1 MWRHSGQM
9 MYYLSIGMERRMK
22 WHGQTP
28 SWRALW
34 KGVVE
39 EFARRL
45 HMGESPLTR
54 ALRRF
59 HELAPLYT
67 RQARCAT
74 RLHRGA
80 LRTIAVVALAGL
92 LAIAVSAVVGAYQQ
106 YSQVRAAASDGALH
120 LKRLQTLL
128 EPNLKRHSIPDAAT
142 IQSAQRELTAAERDF
157 ALVRGDLGQGAF
169 AVASGVS
176 MAGGTL
182 GAVTALA
189 TTADEA
195 CLAGLDLTS
204 AALVIE
210 PHLHADLFS
219 ASSSAPAFTANEM
232 ARVTAD
238 YEDAVRHLTVA
249 VRNAQHADL
258 SALPGG
264 TLTSQQIAEI
274 HQALAAW
281 PRIAPQLEMVDGW
294 LRVAP
299 GLLGL
304 RGPTSLLVE
313 LMDQGETRATG
324 GYIGD
329 YGILTIENARM
340 QPFALNDVFT
350 LDTPYIRKTK
360 GSAPPAA
367 YSWWPFRGFG
377 LRDSNLSPDFP
388 TSAQLSL
395 RQLMLEG
402 GPDAQGVVA
411 VTAPVIAKTLEVIG
425 PIEVPEYHETVTAQN
440 MEALVRLY
448 TESAAARAS
457 SKHEQ
462 FLLLM
467 GRAFMNKLHGLST
480 AQLVTIAQNMVASL
494 RVKDLQVY
502 LTDPLAEALLSRL
515 GFDGTLAHGPGDA
528 LSIVDDDLSGNKSN
542 LFTALAYE
550 DVVALDTQGTAT
562 HNLTITYKFDSS
574 THPELLRYLYGRR
587 VYRTYLRIYTSPDA
601 KLSTLDGFSERL
613 QRFQRINKSD
623 EPGRQMWGGYVY
635 VQDGVFYTLHFTWS
649 TPHVAI
655 RDASGRWHY
664 ALTIQRQS
672 GVNEYLDLQ
681 LTAPDATTPTLRY
694 SGGLDQDRV
703 FSLSALQE

>member
-1 MWRHSGQM
+1 
-9 MYYLSIGMERRMK
+9 
-22 WHGQTP
+22 
-28 SWRALW
+28 
-34 KGVVE
+34 
-39 EFARRL
+39 
-45 HMGESPLTR
+45 
-54 ALRRF
+54 
-59 HELAPLYT
+59 
-67 RQARCAT
+67 
-74 RLHRGA
+74 
-80 LRTIAVVALAGL
+80 
-92 LAIAVSAVVGAYQQ
+92 
-106 YSQVRAAASDGALH
+106 
-120 LKRLQTLL
+120 
-128 EPNLKRHSIPDAAT
+128 
-142 IQSAQRELTAAERDF
+142 
-157 ALVRGDLGQGAF
+157 
-169 AVASGVS
+169 
-176 MAGGTL
+176 
-182 GAVTALA
+182 
-189 TTADEA
+189 
-195 CLAGLDLTS
+195 
-204 AALVIE
+204 
-210 PHLHADLFS
+210 
-219 ASSSAPAFTANEM
+219 M

-249 VRNAQHADL
+249 VNNAQHADL

-294 LRVAP
+294 FHVAP

-304 RGPTSLLVE
+304 HGPTRLLVE

-329 YGILTIENARM
+329 YGILTIENAKVA
-340 QPFALNDVFT
+340 PFSLNDVFT
-350 LDTPYIRKTK
+350 LDTPYIRKT
-360 GSAPPAA
+360 GVSLPPAT
-367 YSWWPFRGFG
+367 YPWWPFRGFG

-395 RQLMLEG
+395 HQLALEG

-440 MEALVRLY
+440 MESLVRLY

-467 GRAFMNKLHGLST
+467 GHAFMNKLHGLST
-480 AQLVTIAQNMVASL
+480 TQLVTIAQHMLASL
-494 RVKDLQVY
+494 RVKDLQIY
-502 LTDPLAEALLSRL
+502 LSDPQAEALLSKL
-515 GFDGTLAHGPGDA
+515 GFDGTLAHGAGDA

-542 LFTALAYE
+542 LFTALAYK
-550 DVVALDTQGTAT
+550 DVVTLDTQGAAT

-601 KLSTLDGFSERL
+601 KLSALDGFSERL
-613 QRFQRINKSD
+613 QQFQQINMSD

-635 VQDGVFYTLHFTWS
+635 VRDGVFYTLHFTWS
-649 TPHVAI
+649 TPQVAT
-655 RDASGRWHY
+655 RDASGQWHY
-664 ALTIQRQS
+664 ALPIQRQS

-681 LTAPDATTPTLRY
+681 VTTPDATTPALSY
-694 SGGLDQDRV
+694 SGAWIKIVSSV
-703 FSLSALQE
+703 FPPRRGDTRLASAAPIACSDLALATPPHLVASVY

>member
-1 MWRHSGQM
+1 
-9 MYYLSIGMERRMK
+9 MEER
-22 WHGQTP
+22 
-28 SWRALW
+28 
-34 KGVVE
+34 
-39 EFARRL
+39 
-45 HMGESPLTR
+45 PLTR

-59 HELAPLYT
+59 QEVAPLYAG
-67 RQARCAT
+67 QAR
-74 RLHRGA
+74 RSIRPRRRA
-80 LRTIAVVALAGL
+80 LQTISVVALAGL
-92 LAIAVSAVVGAYQQ
+92 LAIGLSVVVGVYLQ

-128 EPNLKRHSIPDAAT
+128 EPDLKRHSIPDAAT
-142 IQSAQRELTAAERDF
+142 ISSAQRELSAAERDF
-157 ALVRGDLGQGAF
+157 ALVRRDLGQGAF
-169 AVASGVS
+169 ALASGASVASG
-176 MAGGTL
+176 TL
-182 GAVTALA
+182 GNVTALA

-195 CLAGLDLTS
+195 CLAGLDLIN
-204 AALVIE
+204 AALVVE
-210 PHLHADLFS
+210 PQLHAGLFS
-219 ASSSAPAFTANEM
+219 ASTAAPAFTANEM
-232 ARVTAD
+232 ERLTAE

-249 VRNAQHADL
+249 VSDARGANL

-294 LRVAP
+294 LHVAP

-304 RGPTSLLVE
+304 HGPTNLLVE

-340 QPFALNDVFT
+340 RPFALNDVFT

-360 GSAPPAA
+360 DSTPPAA
-367 YSWWPFRGFG
+367 YAWWPFRGFG

-395 RQLMLEG
+395 HQLALEG
-402 GPDAQGVVA
+402 GPEAQGVVA
-411 VTAPVIAKTLEVIG
+411 VTAPVIAKILEVIG

-440 MEALVRLY
+440 METLVRRY
-448 TESAAARAS
+448 TENAAARAS
-457 SKHEQ
+457 SNHEE

-467 GRAFMNKLHGLST
+467 GRAFMAKLHGLQAT
-480 AQLVTIAQNMVASL
+480 QLVTIAQHMLASL
-494 RVKDLQVY
+494 HVKDLQIY
-502 LTDPLAEALLSRL
+502 LSDPHAEALLSRL
-515 GFDGTLAHGPGDA
+515 GFDGTLAHGAGDA

-542 LFTALAYE
+542 LFTALAYK
-550 DVVALDTQGTAT
+550 DVVTLDTQGTAT

-587 VYRTYLRIYTSPDA
+587 VYRTYLRVYTSPDA
-601 KLSTLDGFSERL
+601 KLSALAGFSERL
-613 QRFQRINKSD
+613 QQFQQINKSD

-635 VQDGVFYTLHFTWS
+635 VRDGVFYTLRFTWS
-649 TPHVAI
+649 TPQVATLN
-655 RDASGRWHY
+655 ASGIWQY

-681 LTAPDATTPTLRY
+681 VTAPGGTTPALSY
-694 SGGLDQDRV
+694 AGALDQDRV
-703 FSLSALQE
+703 FSLPS